1 MLQTVSTT
9 RMAGNFDGVKTPIWA
24 PLSLIQGSVQI
35 VGTQWEQDPMEY
47 RLHRPLYTFPGGGG
61 GVKI

>member
-1 MLQTVSTT
+1 
-9 RMAGNFDGVKTPIWA
+9 MAGNFDGVKTPIWA

-61 GVKI
+61 LKYDP

>member
-1 MLQTVSTT
+1 
-9 RMAGNFDGVKTPIWA
+9 MAGNFDGVKTPIWA

-47 RLHRPLYTFPGGGG
+47 RLHRPLYTFPVGGGG
-61 GVKI
+61 GLKYDP